1 MSTQI
6 NPLLFAGPLLLG
18 SIGLFTASVVVRPS
32 EDISSPAIV
41 TPKDRLPNGF
51 VALDAKAG
59 ASERQIIN
67 SALIVELAST
77 WDPTIP
83 VKKQTKKNAKW
94 TYVVMSTGAIF
105 KVDEPLDKFLGRVR
119 NQQQ

>member
-1 MSTQI
+1 MSIQI
-6 NPLLFAGPLLLG
+6 HPLLFAGPLLLG

-32 EDISSPAIV
+32 ENISSPAIV

-51 VALDAKAG
+51 VALDAKVG

-67 SALIVELAST
+67 SVLIVELAST
-77 WDPTIP
+77 WDPIMP
-83 VKKQTKKNAKW
+83 IKKQTKKNAKW
-94 TYVVMSTGAIF
+94 TYVVMSTGAIY